1 MRHPNFKA
9 PVHFF
14 AIPCSSSLLTSSL
27 SCSNSI
33 KLILYNSL
41 KVNQYSVTGTD
52 GGKLEVFSL
61 AEGRSLSS
69 APAHTNAV
77 TALSVSEDEAQ
88 TLLVSGSEDGI
99 IKVYQVQRYLIYLSV
114 N

>member
-1 MRHPNFKA
+1 M
-9 PVHFF
+9 
-14 AIPCSSSLLTSSL
+14 
-27 SCSNSI
+27 
-33 KLILYNSL
+33 
-41 KVNQYSVTGTD
+41 NQYSVTGTD

-99 IKVYQVQRYLIYLSV
+99 IKVYQVQRYSARLMSPAEIDSTQKLQV
-114 N
+114 H